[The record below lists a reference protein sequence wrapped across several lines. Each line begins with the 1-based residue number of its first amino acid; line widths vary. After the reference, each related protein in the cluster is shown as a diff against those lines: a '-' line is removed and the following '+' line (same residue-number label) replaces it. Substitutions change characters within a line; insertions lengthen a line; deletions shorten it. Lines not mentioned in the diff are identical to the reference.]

1 MKETNEQK
9 VKTILLI
16 CGVCA
21 VMAFV
26 IMCVIVK
33 AIG

>member
-1 MKETNEQK
+1 MTELTKDG
-9 VKTILLI
+9 KTILLI

-26 IMCVIVK
+26 IVCFIVW
-33 AIG
+33 AV